1 MICHQH
7 MLFHMI
13 CGLPRHVITRY
24 AVMTGL
30 APIDHRKI
38 KAITF
43 DYFGTLVDVDQG
55 AAGGMARGLRALGRT
70 HLDPLET
77 YLRWGIENVPPY
89 PRSAHR
95 RYRGGPAQ
103 GMRRLSPPP
112 PPPPVSPPGARP
124 QDPPRLG

>member
-1 MICHQH
+1 MICHRH

-55 AAGGMARGLRALGRT
+55 AAGGMARGVRAIGRT
-70 HLDPLET
+70 DLDPPET
-77 YLRWGIENVPPY
+77 YLRWDIEKVLLYPGSAY
-89 PRSAHR
+89 PRNSVGLAH
-95 RYRGGPAQ
+95 
-103 GMRRLSPPP
+103 
-112 PPPPVSPPGARP
+112 
-124 QDPPRLG
+124 